1 MDKIQLEILRNKIVE
16 GLKLSVKKMIQQKQ
30 KDHLP
35 LAYSNEKGEVIIVNA
50 VDLNV

>member
-1 MDKIQLEILRNKIVE
+1 MDRDKIIELQNKIVE

-35 LAYSNEKGEVIIVNA
+35 LAYSNEKGEIIIVHSM
-50 VDLNV
+50 DLKL